1 MNYWTSAVDQSFE
14 DSFQS
19 HQDFIDKTE
28 IEEDKF
34 KNITINDGINEPA
47 FPFINDF
54 GDFLNMGEN
63 SHKENDGDSLN
74 VESSQRKSSRLK
86 KNLFKISRSS
96 QDELNDGI
104 EFISKKRRGRHR
116 ANELNSEKEEQK
128 FHDKNCWDNIL
139 KKVQFRV
146 FKYIMAYTNAILKEF
161 NYEDKFLNLYYN
173 LKNNVNKE
181 FFESLK
187 NTTLSSIVCNDISKK
202 YKTKDKKTNKILYEK
217 IRENSLLKKIFDEK
231 FLVLFDC
238 YYKNKKR
245 ISLKKYGSKKE
256 ICLPEEVK
264 TYRDLTSEYFNNKE
278 YIKNINNCICHNYFK
293 NGKFW
298 TFEN

>member
-1 MNYWTSAVDQSFE
+1 MNYWTSAADQSFE

-19 HQDFIDKTE
+19 HQDFID
-28 IEEDKF
+28 

-63 SHKENDGDSLN
+63 SHKENDGDLLN

-139 KKVQFRV
+139 KKVQVRV
-146 FKYIMAYTNAILKEF
+146 FKYIMAYANAILKEF

-187 NTTLSSIVCNDISKK
+187 NSTLSSIVCNDISKK
-202 YKTKDKKTNKILYEK
+202 YKTKDKKTNNILYEK

-245 ISLKKYGSKKE
+245 ISLKKYGSNKE

-264 TYRDLTSEYFNNKE
+264 TYRDLTLKYSNNE
-278 YIKNINNCICHNYFK
+278 DYLKNINNCICHNYFK
-293 NGKFW
+293 NYKFW
-298 TFEN
+298 MIEN